1 MEPGEHFYREELQ
14 GNIIGNQENI
24 YRKRRVTRKHYR
36 QPGEHF

>member
-24 YRKRRVTRKHYR
+24 SEKRKVTRKHYR
-36 QPGEHF
+36 EPGEHL